1 MDLELAIGLGAT
13 FAAVA
18 FLAALHRRRRTSEDA
33 AQATLKGFR
42 YVLSDEPDQA
52 IAELTS
58 VAQDARTIETYF
70 ALGAL
75 FRRTGEHERAIR
87 LHQNMLLKP
96 ELEEPLRS
104 QIRQELALDY
114 QRAGM
119 HERAVEAWGQLLEAQ
134 PGHAEALSHLREI
147 HEERGE
153 WAQAVEAQ
161 TTLVE
166 AGTGSRLV
174 LAHLLA
180 EAGLVEGDAA
190 LAARF
195 ASKAA
200 EVEPASAHAA
210 LAAGLVLLKQGKK
223 DEAAASLSRACELD
237 PEQSVQAAGPL
248 AGAGGE
254 ERAVAF
260 FEGRLA
266 SADHAAT
273 RVALAG
279 RLREIGKVDQALVHL
294 RRALELDPRYVEA
307 RVELG
312 RALLESNMG
321 EAARQEMQSLL
332 ETLGQ
337 QEPCFRCKS
346 CGQGYAEPQFR
357 CAACRN
363 WDTVERRARSDKS

>member
-1 MDLELAIGLGAT
+1 MDLELAIGVGA
-13 FAAVA
+13 AAVA
-18 FLAALHRRRRTSEDA
+18 VAVLVGLHRRNRTSEDA

-87 LHQNMLLKP
+87 LHQNMLLAP
-96 ELEEPLRS
+96 ELGEPLRS

-119 HERAVEAWGQLLEAQ
+119 HERAVEVWTQLLEAQ
-134 PGHAEALSHLREI
+134 PGHAEALSHLRQI
-147 HEERGE
+147 HEDRSE
-153 WAQAVEAQ
+153 WARAVEWQ
-161 TTLVE
+161 RQLVDG
-166 AGTGSRLV
+166 AGGSRSL

-180 EAGLVEGDAA
+180 EAALAESDAA
-190 LAARF
+190 LAASF

-200 EVEPASAHAA
+200 EVEPQSAHAA
-210 LAAGLVLLKQGKK
+210 LAVGLVAAGQGRK
-223 DEAAASLSRACELD
+223 DEAVSALHRACELD
-237 PEQSVQAAGPL
+237 PELSIRVAGPL
-248 AGAGGE
+248 AGAESDE
-254 ERAVAF
+254 EAAAF
-260 FEGRLA
+260 FESRLGV
-266 SADHAAT
+266 ADHPAT
-273 RVALAG
+273 RVALAS
-279 RLREIGKVDQALVHL
+279 RLRESKRVDQALVHL
-294 RRALELDPRYVEA
+294 RRALDLDSNSVQA

-321 EAARQEMQSLL
+321 EAARREMESLL

-337 QEPCFRCKS
+337 QEPCFKCKE

-357 CAACRN
+357 CAACRS
-363 WDTVERRARSDKS
+363 WDCVERRARSDKT